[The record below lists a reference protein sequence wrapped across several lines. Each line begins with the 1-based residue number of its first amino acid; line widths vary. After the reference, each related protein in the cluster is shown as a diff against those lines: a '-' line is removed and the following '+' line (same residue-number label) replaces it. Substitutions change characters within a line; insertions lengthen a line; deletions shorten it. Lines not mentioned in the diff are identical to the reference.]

1 MSENN
6 NKQGSRL
13 PPPAFPPGSRKQHTH
28 RNSSAPKAEAAPKLP
43 GGDSAYISPDDPMPA
58 RTDKV
63 ASAFI
68 SPDDPM
74 PARADKVASAF
85 ILPDDPMPARRPGAM
100 SGAFISPEDPLPKRE
115 PLGARR
121 TMGKPEEGVVTGLG
135 SNAHV
140 DKDELAAAGDPH
152 VMELTEA
159 VGKLAQALKRKGE
172 SGLRSSPDMSRFD
185 ATLRA
190 YCVGYLAGRRAEAQ
204 PEFLD
209 WGEATKEDA

>member
-13 PPPAFPPGSRKQHTH
+13 PPPAFPPGSRKQQTH

-43 GGDSAYISPDDPMPA
+43 AGDSAYISPDDPMPE
-58 RTDKV
+58 
-63 ASAFI
+63 
-68 SPDDPM
+68 
-74 PARADKVASAF
+74 
-85 ILPDDPMPARRPGAM
+85 RRPDAM
-100 SGAFISPEDPLPKRE
+100 SGAFISPEDPMPKRE
-115 PLGARR
+115 ALGVRR

-140 DKDELAAAGDPH
+140 DKGELAAAGDPH

-172 SGLRSSPDMSRFD
+172 SGLSSSPDMSRFD

-190 YCVGYLAGRRAEAQ
+190 YCVGFLAGRRAEAQ
-204 PEFLD
+204 PELLD
-209 WGEATKEDA
+209 CALYPVSRGSSG